1 MEEKTCEETE
11 TTKKKKK
18 KKGKTKC
25 HVPILFKVPL
35 LRKLYTFNYY
45 NI

>member
-18 KKGKTKC
+18 KGQDKMPCANPFQGAFVKE
-25 HVPILFKVPL
+25 II
-35 LRKLYTFNYY
+35 Y
-45 NI
+45 I

>member
-18 KKGKTKC
+18 GQDKMPRANPFQGA
-25 HVPILFKVPL
+25 FKEII
-35 LRKLYTFNYY
+35 YM
-45 NI
+45 